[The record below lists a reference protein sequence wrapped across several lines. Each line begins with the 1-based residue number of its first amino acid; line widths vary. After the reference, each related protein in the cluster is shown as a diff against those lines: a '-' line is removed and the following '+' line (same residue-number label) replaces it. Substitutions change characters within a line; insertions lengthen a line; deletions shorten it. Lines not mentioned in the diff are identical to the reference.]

1 MLEYALNYYIL
12 FWLMLHS
19 QLSNKFVLVN
29 LFIKLEFVDAW
40 FCVSKNKTL
49 KAIMYLWCSCFLVDN
64 LVRNKSGYL
73 ATISFVRMKPMYFR
87 QFPNHISTIH

>member
-1 MLEYALNYYIL
+1 
-12 FWLMLHS
+12 MLHS

-29 LFIKLEFVDAW
+29 LFIKQEFVDTW

-49 KAIMYLWCSCFLVDN
+49 KTIISDRAVLKTN

-73 ATISFVRMKPMYFR
+73 ATISFVRMKPKYFLA
-87 QFPNHISTIH
+87 IS